1 MADNTDITS
10 LPEKVRK
17 FGAFV
22 DGKIQPALSGH
33 TTIRNSPAHDVP
45 VTECAR
51 CSEDDVNIAVSSAR
65 SAFDDRRWSGLS
77 GSQRAAVLLNAGK
90 LIRERNNE
98 IAYWETLETGKPI
111 SQTLG
116 EVAGCADMFEYASG
130 LARTIHGDSF
140 NNLGDDLFGVV
151 TREPVGVVALI
162 TPWNFPF
169 LILCERVPYI
179 LASGCTLVAKPS
191 EVTPAT
197 TVLLAEIMAEAGL
210 PDGVMNVVTGSG
222 SVVGQALCEHNQVDM
237 ISCTGSTAVGRNV
250 IRASGETNFK
260 KLGLELGGKN
270 PQIVFA
276 DANLLD
282 AADGV
287 AFGMCFNTGQCCVS
301 GSRLIVERS
310 VMPKFLD
317 LLKAKLSKVVVGD
330 PLNKKTQ
337 MGAITTEAQNATIL
351 SYIDKGKEEGAILSF
366 GSGALDT
373 DVGRFIGPVIFENV
387 TRDMK
392 VYRDEIFGPVIS
404 VSPFDTIDEAI
415 NMANDTKYGLAAS
428 VWSENVEKVLQVSR
442 QVQAGRFWVNTTL
455 AGGPELPLGGFKQSG
470 WGREAGKYGVEE
482 YTQIK
487 SVHFSTGKRVHWIQ

>member
-1 MADNTDITS
+1 VADNTDITS

-51 CSEDDVNIAVSSAR
+51 CSEDDVNIAVISAR

-237 ISCTGSTAVGRNV
+237 ISFTGSTAVGRNV

-301 GSRLIVERS
+301 GSR
-310 VMPKFLD
+310 
-317 LLKAKLSKVVVGD
+317 
-330 PLNKKTQ
+330 
-337 MGAITTEAQNATIL
+337 
-351 SYIDKGKEEGAILSF
+351 
-366 GSGALDT
+366 
-373 DVGRFIGPVIFENV
+373 
-387 TRDMK
+387 
-392 VYRDEIFGPVIS
+392 
-404 VSPFDTIDEAI
+404 
-415 NMANDTKYGLAAS
+415 
-428 VWSENVEKVLQVSR
+428 
-442 QVQAGRFWVNTTL
+442 
-455 AGGPELPLGGFKQSG
+455 
-470 WGREAGKYGVEE
+470 
-482 YTQIK
+482 
-487 SVHFSTGKRVHWIQ
+487 

>member
-1 MADNTDITS
+1 M
-10 LPEKVRK
+10 
-17 FGAFV
+17 
-22 DGKIQPALSGH
+22 
-33 TTIRNSPAHDVP
+33 
-45 VTECAR
+45 
-51 CSEDDVNIAVSSAR
+51 
-65 SAFDDRRWSGLS
+65 
-77 GSQRAAVLLNAGK
+77 
-90 LIRERNNE
+90 
-98 IAYWETLETGKPI
+98 
-111 SQTLG
+111 
-116 EVAGCADMFEYASG
+116 
-130 LARTIHGDSF
+130 
-140 NNLGDDLFGVV
+140 
-151 TREPVGVVALI
+151 VALI
-162 TPWNFPF
+162 TPWNFSF
-169 LILCERVPYI
+169 FDFVERVPYI

-237 ISCTGSTAVGRNV
+237 ISFTGSTAVGRNV

-337 MGAITTEAQNATIL
+337 MGAITTEAQNANIL

-366 GSGALDT
+366 GSGLLILMLGVHWTCD
-373 DVGRFIGPVIFENV
+373 FENV

-404 VSPFDTIDEAI
+404 IAFDTIDEAI
-415 NMANDTKYGLAAS
+415 NMANDTKYSLAAS
-428 VWSENVEKVLQVSR
+428 VWVKIL
-442 QVQAGRFWVNTTL
+442 
-455 AGGPELPLGGFKQSG
+455 K
-470 WGREAGKYGVEE
+470 
-482 YTQIK
+482 K
-487 SVHFSTGKRVHWIQ
+487 S